1 MMADLREGSAMA
13 FALGRGG
20 FTGGGELERG
30 REKGE
35 MEGVWLELYRRAGL
49 WCRRKGSGRIDY
61 LPYGCGR
68 GG

>member
-1 MMADLREGSAMA
+1 VAELREASAMA

-35 MEGVWLELYRRAGL
+35 MEGVRLGFYRRAWL
-49 WCRRKGSGRIDY
+49 R
-61 LPYGCGR
+61 
-68 GG
+68 